1 MLTSDGEQGAEVQ
14 MLSTQVFHG
23 ERREPV
29 EPIILTNPIKLL
41 QELNGLVMR
50 LPKEAWHCGDKFPIN
65 AFMSIWAETV
75 ATQAR
80 RMK

>member
-1 MLTSDGEQGAEVQ
+1 M
-14 MLSTQVFHG
+14 
-23 ERREPV
+23 
-29 EPIILTNPIKLL
+29 LTNPIKLL